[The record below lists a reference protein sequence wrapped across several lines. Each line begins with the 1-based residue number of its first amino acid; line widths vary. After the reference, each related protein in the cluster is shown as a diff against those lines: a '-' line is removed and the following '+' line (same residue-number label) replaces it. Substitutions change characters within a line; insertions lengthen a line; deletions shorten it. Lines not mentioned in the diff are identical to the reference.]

1 MNQELIDIYSYL
13 RANAN
18 LLGERILA
26 QFPAL
31 HQVDDPLSPRIE
43 GLLRRPFPA
52 QAIAIMGLAKRW
64 QKSRTAMVVA
74 ECGTG
79 KTLISLGAIHVH
91 SEGRP
96 FTALAMVPPHLVEKW
111 AREAFLTLPGVRVFF
126 IDDLRNG
133 GDENKFHGV
142 NEVRLR
148 QGRIVR
154 EGLRTSL
161 SELRLRRDSA
171 NSRKRWLSLCGRPSF
186 LIVGR
191 ERAKLGYFW
200 RHAYRVPRS
209 GPYLGCVVN
218 CDTGKPVF
226 INESRLTVADFEK
239 VKIAEMIDTRGDK
252 SCRPFHSP
260 LWQADPDKI
269 RRMAPIE
276 FIGRYMP
283 GWFDY
288 AVCDEIHQLAGD
300 TAQGN
305 ALGTLS
311 SCTDR
316 IVGLTGTLLGGYA
329 DDLFNTLFRLEAAG
343 MKEHGYEWGTTGRS
357 AFMHDFGVLETIT
370 KVDPE
375 ENRCSKAKTTSM
387 VRRRPGAS
395 PLLFGEFLMQMCA
408 FVFLEDIS
416 GELPPYEEN
425 YVSVAMDPLL
435 MAAYRELEDAI
446 RKALKEHRGNRSVM
460 STMLNTLLLYPDH
473 PYGLGTLYGKEF
485 DEELKRNIRFVIAET
500 RDLPEEQLYSKE
512 RRLIEEIKRE
522 LAEGRRCQL
531 FAVYTQKHDVTSRL
545 ERVLRNE
552 GIRTAVLRASVDTSK
567 REAWY
572 ARQITEG
579 VQVVISHPKLVETG
593 LDLLDFPTIIFYESG
608 YSLHTLRQASRRSWR
623 IGQRRPVRVKFLCY
637 EGTMQTACLRLMGK
651 KLLVALTMEGKF
663 AGEGLQNIDEDDDML
678 SAMARELV
686 ERNGIGETADAVWKA
701 LSTEHQ
707 KLFPATSRA
716 IDEPSEVEPA
726 ALLSSSRCEP
736 PGFIEETIAGGSVLI
751 FGQRPGA
758 PSGGRRRGRPSVPE
772 QASLFNF
779 G

>member
-1 MNQELIDIYSYL
+1 MPELCTIYDYM

-18 LLGERILA
+18 LLGERIL
-26 QFPAL
+26 QDYPAL
-31 HQVDDPLSPRIE
+31 HQFDDPISPRIE
-43 GLLRRPFPA
+43 NLLRKPFPA
-52 QAIAIMGLAKRW
+52 QTIAIMGIAKRW
-64 QKSRTAMVVA
+64 QQARTGMVIA

-91 SEGRP
+91 SEGKP
-96 FTALAMVPPHLVEKW
+96 FTSLAMVPPHLVEKW
-111 AREAFLTLPGVRVFF
+111 AREAFLTLPGVRIFL

-133 GDENKFHGV
+133 GDENKSHGV

-154 EGLRTSL
+154 EGFRTSL
-161 SELRLRRDSA
+161 SELRLRKQSLS
-171 NSRKRWLSLCGRPSF
+171 SRKRWLSLCGRPSLF
-186 LIVGR
+186 IVGR

-200 RHAYRVPRS
+200 RHAYRMPRS

-218 CDTGKPVF
+218 SDTGKPV
-226 INESRLTVADFEK
+226 IVDDSRLTLAEFEK
-239 VKIAEMIDTRGDK
+239 VKISETIECRGDK
-252 SCRPFHSP
+252 SCRPLHSP
-260 LWQADPDKI
+260 LWQADSDKI

-288 AVCDEIHQLAGD
+288 TICDEIHQLAGD

-329 DDLFNTLFRLEAAG
+329 DDLFNSLFRLEAAR

-357 AFMHDFGVLETIT
+357 SFTQDYGVLETIT
-370 KVDPE
+370 KVEPTD
-375 ENRCSKAKTTSM
+375 NRCSKAKTTSV
-387 VRRRPGAS
+387 VRRKPGAS
-395 PLLFGEFLMQMCA
+395 PLLFGEFLMQLCA

-416 GELPPYEEN
+416 AELPPYEEC
-425 YVSVAMDPLL
+425 YLSVPMDPLM

-446 RKALKEHRGNRSVM
+446 RKALKEHKGNRSVL

-485 DEELKRNIRFVIAET
+485 DQEVRRNVSFVIAET
-500 RDLPEEQLYSKE
+500 RDLPEDQLYSKE
-512 RRLIEEIKRE
+512 RKLIEEVKKE
-522 LAEGRRCQL
+522 LAEGRRCQV
-531 FAVYTQKHDVTSRL
+531 FAVYTQKHDVTARL
-545 ERVLRNE
+545 QRILSTE
-552 GIRTAVLRASVDTSK
+552 GIRTAVLRSSVDTAK

-572 ARQITEG
+572 ARQIKEG

-593 LDLLDFPTIIFYESG
+593 LDLLDFPTILFYESG

-686 ERNGIGETADAVWKA
+686 ERNGIGETADAVWKSLNA
-701 LSTEHQ
+701 EHQ
-707 KLFPATSRA
+707 KLFPATSRSNGDVSLLEA
-716 IDEPSEVEPA
+716 PAVLPGVQPDPA
-726 ALLSSSRCEP
+726 ALV
-736 PGFIEETIAGGSVLI
+736 EEAIAGDSVLI
-751 FGQRPGA
+751 FGQRPGSL
-758 PSGGRRRGRPSVPE
+758 SGRKSRTKPTIPE
-772 QASLFNF
+772 QATLF

>member
-1 MNQELIDIYSYL
+1 MPELSTIYDYM
-13 RANAN
+13 RAYAL
-18 LLGERILA
+18 LLGERILG

-31 HQVDDPLSPRIE
+31 HQAHDPISPRIE
-43 GLLRRPFPA
+43 SLLRRPFPA

-64 QKSRTAMVVA
+64 REARTGMVVA

-79 KTLISLGAIHVH
+79 KTLISLGAMHVH

-96 FTALAMVPPHLVEKW
+96 FTSVAMVPPHLIEKW
-111 AREAFLTLPGVRVFF
+111 AREAFLTLPGIRVFL

-133 GDENKFHGV
+133 GDESRSHGV
-142 NEVRLR
+142 NEVQLR
-148 QGRIVR
+148 HGRIAR

-161 SELRLRRDSA
+161 SELRLRKES
-171 NSRKRWLSLCGRPSF
+171 SSPRKRWLALCGRSALF
-186 LIVGR
+186 IVGR

-200 RHAYRVPRS
+200 RHPYQVPRS
-209 GPYLGCVVN
+209 GPYSGCLVN
-218 CDTGKPVF
+218 SDTGTPV
-226 INESRLTVADFEK
+226 IADKGRLTSADFDK
-239 VKIAEMIDTRGDK
+239 LKISEVIEIRSGK
-252 SCRPFHSP
+252 SCRPLHSP
-260 LWQADPDKI
+260 LWQADSDKI

-288 AVCDEIHQLAGD
+288 AICDEIHQLAGD

-305 ALGTLS
+305 ALGTLAS
-311 SCTDR
+311 STDR

-329 DDLFNTLFRLEAAG
+329 DDLFNTLFRLEARR
-343 MKEHGYEWGTTGRS
+343 MNEHGYEWGATGRS
-357 AFMHDFGVLETIT
+357 TFTEDYGVLETIT
-370 KVDPE
+370 KIEPE
-375 ENRCSKAKTTSM
+375 DNRCSKAKATSM
-387 VRRRPGAS
+387 VRRKPGAS
-395 PLLFGEFLMQMCA
+395 PLLFAEFLMQLCA

-416 GELPPYEEN
+416 GELPPYEETH
-425 YVSVAMDPLL
+425 VSVPMDPLML
-435 MAAYRELEDAI
+435 ESYRELEDDI
-446 RKALKEHRGNRSVM
+446 RKALKEHRGNRSVL

-473 PYGLGTLYGKEF
+473 PHDLGTLYGTEF
-485 DEELKRNIRFVIAET
+485 DPELKRNVRFVIAKT

-512 RRLIEEIKRE
+512 RKLIEEIRKE
-522 LAEGRRCQL
+522 LAEGRRCQV
-531 FAVYTQKHDVTSRL
+531 FAVYTQKHDVPGRL
-545 ERVLRNE
+545 QRILSNQ

-572 ARQITEG
+572 ARQIKEG
-579 VQVVISHPKLVETG
+579 VEVVISHPKLVETG

-663 AGEGLQNIDEDDDML
+663 AGEGLQSIDEDDDML

-686 ERNGIGETADAVWKA
+686 ERNGIGESADAVWKA
-701 LSTEHQ
+701 LNAEHQ
-707 KLFPATSRA
+707 KLFPTASEPVGEGVTPELSDTVLRSDSDA
-716 IDEPSEVEPA
+716 RVLVEELID
-726 ALLSSSRCEP
+726 SS
-736 PGFIEETIAGGSVLI
+736 SVLI
-751 FGQRPGA
+751 FGRKPG
-758 PSGGRRRGRPSVPE
+758 SGRRPRSKPTVPE
-772 QASLFNF
+772 QASLF

>member
-1 MNQELIDIYSYL
+1 MQELLTIYDYM

-18 LLGERILA
+18 FLGARILE

-31 HQVDDPLSPRIE
+31 HQVHDPLSPRIE
-43 GLLRRPFPA
+43 GLLRKPFPA

-64 QKSRTAMVVA
+64 QQARTGMVVA

-79 KTLISLGAIHVH
+79 KTLISLGAMHVH
-91 SEGRP
+91 SEGKP

-111 AREAFLTLPGVRVFF
+111 AREAFLTVPGLRVFL

-133 GDENKFHGV
+133 GDENKSHGV

-148 QGRIVR
+148 HGRIMR

-161 SELRLRRDSA
+161 SDLRLRRSGSSPR
-171 NSRKRWLSLCGRPSF
+171 NRWLSVCGRPSVF
-186 LIVGR
+186 IVGR

-200 RHAYRVPRS
+200 RHVYRVPRS

-218 CDTGKPVF
+218 SDTGKPV
-226 INESRLTVADFEK
+226 IVDESRLTTAEFEK
-239 VKIAEMIDTRGDK
+239 VKIAETIETRCNK

-260 LWQADPDKI
+260 LWQADADKI

-305 ALGTLS
+305 ALGTLA

-329 DDLFNTLFRLEAAG
+329 DDLFNTLFRLDAAG
-343 MKEHGYEWGTTGRS
+343 MKEHGYEWGMTGRS
-357 AFMHDFGVLETIT
+357 AFMQDYGVLETVT
-370 KVDPE
+370 KVEPE

-387 VRRRPGAS
+387 VRRKPGAS
-395 PLLFGEFLMQMCA
+395 PLLFGEFLMQLCA
-408 FVFLEDIS
+408 FVFLDDIS

-425 YVSVAMDPLL
+425 YVSVPMDPLL
-435 MAAYRELEDAI
+435 MVAYRELEDAI

-485 DEELKRNIRFVIAET
+485 DEELKRNVRFVIAET
-500 RDLPEEQLYSKE
+500 RDLPEEQLYAKE
-512 RRLIEEIKRE
+512 RRLIEEIKKE
-522 LAEGRRCQL
+522 LAEGRRCQV
-531 FAVYTQKHDVTSRL
+531 FAVYTQKHDVTARL
-545 ERVLRNE
+545 ERILSDE

-572 ARQITEG
+572 VRQIKEG

-593 LDLLDFPTIIFYESG
+593 LDLLDFPTILFYESG

-686 ERNGIGETADAVWKA
+686 ERNGIGESADAVWKTLNA
-701 LSTEHQ
+701 EHQ
-707 KLFPATSRA
+707 KLFPTASESAAEVASPDFAA
-716 IDEPSEVEPA
+716 IVLQRDSDARVVVQEMMD
-726 ALLSSSRCEP
+726 SSS
-736 PGFIEETIAGGSVLI
+736 ALI
-751 FGQRPGA
+751 FGHRPG
-758 PSGGRRRGRPSVPE
+758 PGRRPRSKSSVPE
-772 QASLFNF
+772 QASLF

>member
-1 MNQELIDIYSYL
+1 MPGLSTIYDYM
-13 RANAN
+13 RVHAAV
-18 LLGERILA
+18 LGERILREY
-26 QFPAL
+26 PAL
-31 HQVDDPLSPRIE
+31 HQFDDTVSPRIE
-43 GLLRRPFPA
+43 GLLRTPFPA
-52 QAIAIMGLAKRW
+52 QTIAIMGVTKRW
-64 QKSRTAMVVA
+64 QQARTAMVIA

-91 SEGRP
+91 HQGSP

-111 AREAFLTLPGVRVFF
+111 AREAFLTLPGIRVFL

-133 GDENKFHGV
+133 GDENKAHGV

-154 EGLRTSL
+154 EGLNTTL
-161 SELRLRRDSA
+161 SELRLRKDSLS
-171 NSRKRWLSLCGRPSF
+171 SRKRWLSLCGRPSLF
-186 LIVGR
+186 IVGR

-200 RHAYRVPRS
+200 RHAYRVPHS
-209 GPYLGCVVN
+209 GPYIGCVVN
-218 CDTGKPVF
+218 SDTGNPV
-226 INESRLTVADFEK
+226 IVDESRLTLAEFEK
-239 VKIAEMIDTRGDK
+239 VKISETIESRGDK
-252 SCRPFHSP
+252 SCRPVHSP
-260 LWQADPDKI
+260 LWQADADKI

-288 AVCDEIHQLAGD
+288 TICDEIHQLAGD

-305 ALGTLS
+305 ALGTLA
-311 SCTDR
+311 SCTAR

-329 DDLFNTLFRLEAAG
+329 DDLFNTLFRLEAG
-343 MKEHGYEWGTTGRS
+343 RMKEHGYEWGTTGRS
-357 AFMHDFGVLETIT
+357 SFTQDYGVLETIT
-370 KVDPE
+370 KVEPTH
-375 ENRCSKAKTTSM
+375 NRCSKAKTTSM
-387 VRRRPGAS
+387 VRRKPGAS
-395 PLLFGEFLMQMCA
+395 PLLFGEFLMQLCA

-416 GELPPYEEN
+416 AELPPYEES
-425 YVSVAMDPLL
+425 YLSVPMDPPM
-435 MAAYRELEDAI
+435 MAAYRELEDSI
-446 RKALKEHRGNRSVM
+446 RKALKEHRGNRSVL

-485 DEELKRNIRFVIAET
+485 DQELKRNVSFVIAET
-500 RDLPEEQLYSKE
+500 QDLPEDQLYSKE
-512 RRLIEEIKRE
+512 RRLIEEIKKE
-522 LAEGRRCQL
+522 LGEGRRCQV
-531 FAVYTQKHDVTSRL
+531 FAVYTQKHDVTARL
-545 ERVLRNE
+545 QRILSNE

-572 ARQITEG
+572 ARQIKEG

-663 AGEGLQNIDEDDDML
+663 AGEGLQNLDEDDDML

-686 ERNGIGETADAVWKA
+686 ERNGIGESADAVWKSLNA
-701 LSTEHQ
+701 EHQ
-707 KLFPATSRA
+707 KLFPATSRSDGDVSLLEA
-716 IDEPSEVEPA
+716 PAVLPGVQPDPA
-726 ALLSSSRCEP
+726 ALV
-736 PGFIEETIAGGSVLI
+736 EEAIAGDSVLI
-751 FGQRPGA
+751 FGQRPG
-758 PSGGRRRGRPSVPE
+758 SLSGRRSRTKPTIPE
-772 QASLFNF
+772 QATLF

>member
-1 MNQELIDIYSYL
+1 M

-18 LLGERILA
+18 LLGERIL
-26 QFPAL
+26 QDYPAL
-31 HQVDDPLSPRIE
+31 HQFDDPISPRIE
-43 GLLRRPFPA
+43 NLLRKPFPA
-52 QAIAIMGLAKRW
+52 QTIAIMGIAKRW
-64 QKSRTAMVVA
+64 QQARTGMVIA

-91 SEGRP
+91 SEGKP
-96 FTALAMVPPHLVEKW
+96 FTSLAMVPPHLVEKW
-111 AREAFLTLPGVRVFF
+111 AREAFLTLPGVRIFL

-133 GDENKFHGV
+133 GDENKSHGV

-154 EGLRTSL
+154 EGFRTSL
-161 SELRLRRDSA
+161 SELRLRKQSLS
-171 NSRKRWLSLCGRPSF
+171 SRKRWLSLCGRPSLF
-186 LIVGR
+186 IVGR

-200 RHAYRVPRS
+200 RHAYRMPRS

-218 CDTGKPVF
+218 SDTGKPV
-226 INESRLTVADFEK
+226 IVDDSRLTLAEFEK
-239 VKIAEMIDTRGDK
+239 VKISETIECRGDK
-252 SCRPFHSP
+252 SCRPLHSP
-260 LWQADPDKI
+260 LWQADSDKI

-288 AVCDEIHQLAGD
+288 TICDEIHQLAGD

-329 DDLFNTLFRLEAAG
+329 DDLFNSLFRLEAAR
-343 MKEHGYEWGTTGRS
+343 MKEHGYGWGTTGRS
-357 AFMHDFGVLETIT
+357 SFTQDYGVLETIT
-370 KVDPE
+370 KVEPTD
-375 ENRCSKAKTTSM
+375 NRCSKAKTTSV
-387 VRRRPGAS
+387 VRRKPGAS
-395 PLLFGEFLMQMCA
+395 PLLFGEFLMQLCA

-416 GELPPYEEN
+416 AELPPYEEC
-425 YVSVAMDPLL
+425 YLSVPMDPLM

-446 RKALKEHRGNRSVM
+446 RKALKEHKGNRSVL

-485 DEELKRNIRFVIAET
+485 DQEVRRNVSFVIAET
-500 RDLPEEQLYSKE
+500 RDLPEDQLYSKE
-512 RRLIEEIKRE
+512 RKLIEEVKKE
-522 LAEGRRCQL
+522 LAEGRRCQV
-531 FAVYTQKHDVTSRL
+531 FAVYTQKHDVTARL
-545 ERVLRNE
+545 QRILSTE
-552 GIRTAVLRASVDTSK
+552 GIRTAVLRSSVDTAK

-572 ARQITEG
+572 ARQIKEG

-593 LDLLDFPTIIFYESG
+593 LDLLDFPTILFYESG

-686 ERNGIGETADAVWKA
+686 ERNGIGETADAVWKSLNA
-701 LSTEHQ
+701 EHQ
-707 KLFPATSRA
+707 KLFPATSRSNGDVSLLEA
-716 IDEPSEVEPA
+716 PAVLPGVQPDPA
-726 ALLSSSRCEP
+726 ALV
-736 PGFIEETIAGGSVLI
+736 EEAIAGDSVLI
-751 FGQRPGA
+751 FGQRPGSL
-758 PSGGRRRGRPSVPE
+758 SGRKSRTKPTIPE
-772 QASLFNF
+772 QATLF

>member
-1 MNQELIDIYSYL
+1 MPELSTIYDYM
-13 RANAN
+13 RAHAN
-18 LLGERILA
+18 LLGTRILE

-31 HQVDDPLSPRIE
+31 HQVQDPPSPRIE

-52 QAIAIMGLAKRW
+52 QAVAIMGLAKRW
-64 QKSRTAMVVA
+64 QQARTGMVVA

-91 SEGRP
+91 SEGKP

-111 AREAFLTLPGVRVFF
+111 AREAFLTLPGARVFI

-133 GDENKFHGV
+133 GDENKHHGV

-148 QGRIVR
+148 HGRILR
-154 EGLRTSL
+154 EGLSTTL
-161 SELRLRRDSA
+161 SELRLRRDSP
-171 NSRKRWLSLCGRPSF
+171 NSRKRWLSVCGGPSLF
-186 LIVGR
+186 IVGR

-218 CDTGKPVF
+218 SDTGKPV
-226 INESRLTVADFEK
+226 IVDESRLTAAEFEK
-239 VKIAEMIDTRGDK
+239 VKIAETIESRGDRR
-252 SCRPFHSP
+252 CRPFHSP
-260 LWQADPDKI
+260 LWQADADKI

-305 ALGTLS
+305 ALGTLAS
-311 SCTDR
+311 GTNR

-329 DDLFNTLFRLEAAG
+329 DDLFNTLFRLEAG
-343 MKEHGYEWGTTGRS
+343 RMKEHGYEWGTTGRS
-357 AFMHDFGVLETIT
+357 AFTQDYGVLETIT
-370 KVDPE
+370 KIEPE
-375 ENRCSKAKTTSM
+375 DNRCSKAKATSM
-387 VRRRPGAS
+387 VRRKPGAS
-395 PLLFGEFLMQMCA
+395 PLLFGEFLMQLCA

-416 GELPPYEEN
+416 GELPPYEES
-425 YVSVAMDPLL
+425 YVSVPMDAL
-435 MAAYRELEDAI
+435 MLDAYRELEDAI
-446 RKALKEHRGNRSVM
+446 RKALKEHRGNRSVL

-473 PYGLGTLYGKEF
+473 PYGLGTLYGTEF
-485 DEELKRNIRFVIAET
+485 DPELKRNVRFVIAET

-512 RRLIEEIKRE
+512 RKLIEEIRKE
-522 LAEGRRCQL
+522 LAEGRRCQV
-531 FAVYTQKHDVTSRL
+531 FAVYTQKHDVTARL
-545 ERVLRNE
+545 QRILTND
-552 GIRTAVLRASVDTSK
+552 GIRSAVLRASVDTSK

-572 ARQITEG
+572 ARQIKEG

-593 LDLLDFPTIIFYESG
+593 LDLLDFPTILFYESG
-608 YSLHTLRQASRRSWR
+608 YSLHTLRQSSRRSWR

-663 AGEGLQNIDEDDDML
+663 VGEGLQNIDENDDML

-686 ERNGIGETADAVWKA
+686 ERNGIGESADAVWKA
-701 LSTEHQ
+701 LNSEHQ
-707 KLFPATSRA
+707 KLFPT
-716 IDEPSEVEPA
+716 PSEPA
-726 ALLSSSRCEP
+726 EEVAVPELSGNVLQSDSGAGVLVQELIDSS
-736 PGFIEETIAGGSVLI
+736 SVLI
-751 FGQRPGA
+751 FGQRPG
-758 PSGGRRRGRPSVPE
+758 SGRRTRGKPSVPE
-772 QASLFNF
+772 QASLF

>member
-1 MNQELIDIYSYL
+1 MPVLSTIYDYM
-13 RANAN
+13 RANAS
-18 LLGERILA
+18 LLATRILEEY
-26 QFPAL
+26 PAL
-31 HQVDDPLSPRIE
+31 HQFGDRPSPRIE
-43 GLLRRPFPA
+43 GLLRMPFPA

-64 QKSRTAMVVA
+64 HQARTGMVVA

-91 SEGRP
+91 SEGCP
-96 FTALAMVPPHLVEKW
+96 FTALVMAPPHLVEKW
-111 AREAFLTLPGVRVFF
+111 AREAFLTLPGVRAFL

-133 GDENKFHGV
+133 GDENKHHGV

-148 QGRIVR
+148 QGRIIR
-154 EGLRTSL
+154 EGLSTTL
-161 SELRLRRDSA
+161 SELRLSRNA
-171 NSRKRWLSLCGRPSF
+171 ATSRKRWLSLCGSPSLF
-186 LIVGR
+186 IVGR

-200 RHAYRVPRS
+200 RHAYRIPQS

-218 CDTGKPVF
+218 SDTGKPVMVD
-226 INESRLTVADFEK
+226 ESRLTLAEFEK
-239 VKIAEMIDTRGDK
+239 VKISEAIETRGDK
-252 SCRPFHSP
+252 RCRPFHSP
-260 LWQADPDKI
+260 LWQADADKI

-305 ALGTLS
+305 ALGTLA
-311 SCTDR
+311 SCTNR

-343 MKEHGYEWGTTGRS
+343 MKEHGYEWGTTGRTS
-357 AFMHDFGVLETIT
+357 FTQDYGVLETIT
-370 KVDPE
+370 KTEPA
-375 ENRCSKAKTTSM
+375 ENRCSKAKSTSM
-387 VRRRPGAS
+387 VRRKPGAS
-395 PLLFGEFLMQMCA
+395 PLLFGEFLMQLCA

-416 GELPPYEEN
+416 GELPPYEES
-425 YVSVAMDPLL
+425 YVSIPMDAL
-435 MAAYRELEDAI
+435 MMSAYRELEDAI
-446 RKALKEHRGNRSVM
+446 RKALKEHRGNRSVL

-473 PYGLGTLYGKEF
+473 PYGLGTLYGTEF
-485 DEELKRNIRFVIAET
+485 DPELKRNVRFVIAET

-512 RRLIEEIKRE
+512 RKLIEEIRKE
-522 LAEGRRCQL
+522 LAEGRRCQM
-531 FAVYTQKHDVTSRL
+531 FAVYTQKHDVTARL
-545 ERVLRNE
+545 QRILMNE

-572 ARQITEG
+572 ARQTKDG
-579 VQVVISHPKLVETG
+579 VQVVICHPKLVETG

-623 IGQRRPVRVKFLCY
+623 IGQRRPVRVKFFCY

-663 AGEGLQNIDEDDDML
+663 GGEGLQSIDEDDDML

-686 ERNGIGETADAVWKA
+686 ERNGIGESADAVWKA
-701 LSTEHQ
+701 LNSEHQ
-707 KLFPATSRA
+707 KLFPTA
-716 IDEPSEVEPA
+716 PEPA
-726 ALLSSSRCEP
+726 DEVPVAGLSGNVLRSDSAARVLVQELIDSS
-736 PGFIEETIAGGSVLI
+736 SVLI
-751 FGQRPGA
+751 FGQRPG
-758 PSGGRRRGRPSVPE
+758 SGRRPRGKPPVPE
-772 QASLFNF
+772 QASLF